1 MRWISFAIVAVI
13 CLTLHTTLAQ
23 RLAIWGAWPDAILV
37 MVVFFGMH
45 AKRWDAVIAGWTL
58 GIMGDLASMER
69 FGLLSLT
76 YALVALAVQ
85 SSRDWMFRYHPLTH
99 FSVTFVAGLVT
110 QCVFWLYTALT
121 TDSAVGQSWS
131 GAAGPFGIA
140 FYSGLC
146 ALPVH
151 AVLLRMS
158 HGLGL
163 DAPRYTHARL
173 RRIGSGS
180 TVL

>member
-1 MRWISFAIVAVI
+1 MRWISFAIIAVM

-23 RLAIWGAWPDAILV
+23 RLAVWGAWPDAILV

-58 GIMGDLASMER
+58 GVMGDLASMER

-85 SSRDWMFRYHPLTH
+85 SSREWMFRYHPLTH
-99 FSVTFVAGLVT
+99 FSVTFAAGLVT
-110 QCVFWLYTALT
+110 QCVFWMYTVMT
-121 TDSAVGQSWS
+121 TDSPAGQSWS
-131 GAAGPFGIA
+131 VGPVAIA

-158 HGLGL
+158 SWLGL

-173 RRIGSGS
+173 RRIGSRS